1 MFRAWRGCGGCGPLL
16 LRAGQV
22 HRARYI
28 RCIVSKREGKRF
40 PCTLAFATSSFLA
53 CNIGSWSSC
62 EGPEESKELVFADE
76 EVALLASVVE
86 AATENLLQWAQAPA
100 HWWDECRTIRVA
112 GFRDA
117 RHCQKKLEG
126 FPLKLQMVSAVWEDV
141 SLEELIMVTE
151 VIDDCAKL
159 QFVPVMEKVQTR
171 LVFGGGLRLLQT
183 SIRPALLGLVS
194 SREVDSLMKEPE
206 MRESGWV
213 VSTGVGLQS
222 PLLVE
227 KIENGGSSVLK
238 TLVSAPPSKG
248 KVRAIDH
255 TSGYAFR
262 AGDQPR
268 SWHVHILLLSEPG
281 GGLPHWAMEMGIYY
295 GILEPWTSR
304 KEPNT
309 VADDAV
315 RGTWSHT
322 RQGKAAGTVEAVR
335 DLLKELQM
343 LLEFFAAAAILGG
356 LFADKQP
363 SRRTLGTLPVNVP
376 VKALDLTQPKDAD
389 ADAEAAGKEEH
400 DPPRVLQTLVAVNL
414 SSFVKMVYHL
424 EPAADIPEDEA
435 QMIVDIQHADFVQRN
450 LGAAPLQAELND
462 EAELEPRN
470 ELVPEDIFKGRV
482 NRMSKDTSRHFL
494 EGAAL
499 RPCRDALSR
508 AGYEVEIQGGC
519 LVFVHPHQYEDVL
532 RALQTF
538 TLTRADI
545 VFAASFEY
553 LVEQT
558 LSLAVDVG
566 CQGSWMKSRDQ
577 LPMEIET
584 DGEQKEES
592 VEVDGVLEIDRTF
605 YRWRP
610 ATAAASNPKPLTF

>member
-1 MFRAWRGCGGCGPLL
+1 MDTHIQVTCTSFAFDTRKRTWLKNCNARLL
-16 LRAGQV
+16 QM
-22 HRARYI
+22 
-28 RCIVSKREGKRF
+28 
-40 PCTLAFATSSFLA
+40 
-53 CNIGSWSSC
+53 
-62 EGPEESKELVFADE
+62 EESKE
-76 EVALLASVVE
+76 
-86 AATENLLQWAQAPA
+86 
-100 HWWDECRTIRVA
+100 
-112 GFRDA
+112 
-117 RHCQKKLEG
+117 K
-126 FPLKLQMVSAVWEDV
+126 SA
-141 SLEELIMVTE
+141 
-151 VIDDCAKL
+151 
-159 QFVPVMEKVQTR
+159 
-171 LVFGGGLRLLQT
+171 
-183 SIRPALLGLVS
+183 
-194 SREVDSLMKEPE
+194 
-206 MRESGWV
+206 
-213 VSTGVGLQS
+213 
-222 PLLVE
+222 
-227 KIENGGSSVLK
+227 K
-238 TLVSAPPSKG
+238 TLFKMA
-248 KVRAIDH
+248 
-255 TSGYAFR
+255 
-262 AGDQPR
+262 
-268 SWHVHILLLSEPG
+268 
-281 GGLPHWAMEMGIYY
+281 
-295 GILEPWTSR
+295 LEVECMMR
-304 KEPNT
+304 V
-309 VADDAV
+309 VADKCWTPSACRAEQSVDPWLIQPKTV
-315 RGTWSHT
+315 VCP

-400 DPPRVLQTLVAVNL
+400 DPPRVLQ
-414 SSFVKMVYHL
+414 MVYHL

-532 RALQTF
+532 MALQTF